1 MDFLLKVEEISDKI
15 KKSSHNSKIENGL
28 MISEKNKSFNLKL
41 PKRFSNNKDNY
52 SIDNLI
58 ITS

>member
-15 KKSSHNSKIENGL
+15 KKSSHNNKIENGL